1 MPWDTKVQAVGKRR
15 VPVFCDQSADYRL
28 RKGRAIGWA
37 NYNVIEE
44 KRREEQRRK
53 KIDQLLHKARCVNN
67 AAEGQK
73 ILTDLEKAL
82 EGSLA
87 PTSSE
92 EDIWSTCEQ
101 SHARFPMLEDMRAL
115 RAAIATLRKVLR
127 NDDFQVTYH
136 AQSEYS
142 TTRQRKYGRPV
153 QSKVMHAQQAA
164 LAADRAW
171 KKSEKSRAVLIDENL
186 RNRARA
192 ASSHRRRTRKEEW
205 HAFAQEASDTNAN
218 AVRED
223 PLPDQPW
230 SYSPTRLVSKA
241 RVFSTP
247 ANQASFDHFKDRSE
261 EDEGYVWTAGGKC
274 GSKAGVLRRL
284 RPSGTGPPP
293 KWRAASQK
301 VTLGLVREDPEEPK
315 DPDLGLRWS
324 SGLTAEERKHH
335 RKAADWYYD

>member
-1 MPWDTKVQAVGKRR
+1 MPRYYGGDGKRR
-15 VPVFCDQSADYRL
+15 VPVFCEQSADYKL

-53 KIDQLLHKARCVNN
+53 KIDQLLHKARCVNS
-67 AAEGQK
+67 AAEGRK
-73 ILTDLEKAL
+73 ILNELEQAL
-82 EGSLA
+82 SNELA
-87 PTSSE
+87 PTSSD
-92 EDIWSTCEQ
+92 EDIWSTCEK

-115 RAAIATLRKVLR
+115 RAAIATLRKVLKD
-127 NDDFQVTYH
+127 DDFQVTYH
-136 AQSEYS
+136 AQSEYA
-142 TTRQRKYGRPV
+142 TTRQRKYGRHV
-153 QSKVMHAQQAA
+153 QSKVMHSQQAA

-171 KKSEKSRAVLIDENL
+171 KRSEKSRAVLIDENL

-205 HAFAQEASDTNAN
+205 LHQAQEASETNAN
-218 AVRED
+218 HVTED

-241 RVFSTP
+241 KVFSTP
-247 ANQASFDHFKDRSE
+247 ANQASFDHFKDRSDA
-261 EDEGYVWTAGGKC
+261 DEGYVWTAGGKC
-274 GSKAGVLRRL
+274 GSKGGVLRRL
-284 RPSGTGPPP
+284 RQTGTGPPP
-293 KWRAASQK
+293 KWRAESQK
-301 VTLGLVREDPEEPK
+301 VSLGLVREDPAEPK